1 MGIVAQ
7 GDSLS
12 IKSDISSRFANS
24 LDAVL
29 KKRHAAQDSVQ
40 DAPVKERVT
49 VQQKMG
55 AAFRKFGGFVSAK
68 ASHAAQDF
76 KMAYMGFMLS
86 RQDRHERQRIEDYT
100 NYLSARG
107 YNVSEISDDEPIIA
121 MNSSAAAE
129 AAVLEKTSDAEVPV
143 KTESDVILERIQ
155 AMQKELESLQQQY
168 AQQKAAEEK
177 AVKEKAA
184 ESESA
189 EIQQIEQSQKPE
201 SKLTAKQRDIC
212 KGADIVVRSLLP
224 QMQAHMDLKNDPDA
238 SDEDIAASAAAIV
251 NSLKGAG
258 KAAAG
263 ISGKNSSKVVSQ
275 MEKNAEAIAAR
286 DVERAESIM
295 DNMEPA
301 AAVAEAEASR

>member
-40 DAPVKERVT
+40 DAPAKERVT

-107 YNVSEISDDEPIIA
+107 YNVSEIADDEPIIA

-129 AAVLEKTSDAEVPV
+129 AAVPEEAASTEAPA

-155 AMQKELESLQQQY
+155 AMQKELESLQRQY

-177 AVKEKAA
+177 AGELKDA
-184 ESESA
+184 EVQQSESP
-189 EIQQIEQSQKPE
+189 QKLE
-201 SKLTAKQRDIC
+201 SKLTAKQLDIC

-238 SDEDIAASAAAIV
+238 SDADIAASAAAIV

-286 DVERAESIM
+286 DAERAESIM

>member
-107 YNVSEISDDEPIIA
+107 YNVSEIADDEPIIA
-121 MNSSAAAE
+121 MNSFAAAE
-129 AAVLEKTSDAEVPV
+129 AAVPEKTSDAEIPV

-177 AVKEKAA
+177 AGKLKDA
-184 ESESA
+184 EVQQSESL
-189 EIQQIEQSQKPE
+189 QKLE

-258 KAAAG
+258 KAASG

-286 DVERAESIM
+286 DAERAESIM